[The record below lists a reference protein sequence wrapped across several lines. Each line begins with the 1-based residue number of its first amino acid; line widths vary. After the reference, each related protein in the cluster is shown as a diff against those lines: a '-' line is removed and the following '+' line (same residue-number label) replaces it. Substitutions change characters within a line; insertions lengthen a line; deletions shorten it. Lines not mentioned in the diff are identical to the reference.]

1 MQSKANNREFANLK
15 DADFANVATHA
26 KFAKINAKA
35 YICAKSSST
44 HKHKCKYRWI
54 KSDYQ
59 KTLIKI
65 IRNIILQKKINC
77 QSQKW
82 ELNFKD
88 DKNAKF
94 NE

>member
-44 HKHKCKYRWI
+44 HKHKCKYR
-54 KSDYQ
+54 
-59 KTLIKI
+59 
-65 IRNIILQKKINC
+65 
-77 QSQKW
+77 
-82 ELNFKD
+82 
-88 DKNAKF
+88 
-94 NE
+94 